1 MKRIKI
7 LIMVISGIL
16 LLLLASCSL
25 QKGTEGGDGTAGGEE
40 MVNPMEEVKDITEL
54 QDKMSFMMLALPA
67 YYGEEDS
74 MYYIVGKTLAMIQ
87 CRVADYE
94 VEIRQQKGSG
104 DITGIYQMTY
114 QDAVYEGIA
123 YHYGAGEDFYAAWWE
138 NGGYSYSV
146 MVTNISEQDF
156 ISEYAETLVSQSV
169 FNRDYETQNVQ

>member
-1 MKRIKI
+1 
-7 LIMVISGIL
+7 
-16 LLLLASCSL
+16 
-25 QKGTEGGDGTAGGEE
+25 
-40 MVNPMEEVKDITEL
+40 
-54 QDKMSFMMLALPA
+54 
-67 YYGEEDS
+67 
-74 MYYIVGKTLAMIQ
+74 MIQ
-87 CRVADYE
+87 CRVADHE

-123 YHYGAGEDFYAAWWE
+123 YHYGAGEDFHAAWWE